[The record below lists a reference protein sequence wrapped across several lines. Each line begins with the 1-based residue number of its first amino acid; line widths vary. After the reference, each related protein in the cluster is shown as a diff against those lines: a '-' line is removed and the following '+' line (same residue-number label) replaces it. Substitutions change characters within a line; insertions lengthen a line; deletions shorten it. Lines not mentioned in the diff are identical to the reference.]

1 MLTIRMGRTRGPLRA
16 PSRRIPG
23 PQTSPAQVSPVP
35 RCAPTAVSLALLY
48 GAAVLMMSSTVMIAA
63 FTTNWYAF
71 RNSALLAPPP
81 DFQLQRKRP
90 RPKKIRALQGE
101 GRSQDSASR
110 QQQQRQE
117 ITRVVGTP
125 IASSAAASWLTMS
138 TQTSA
143 VTVPVQCYNCHA
155 TVTSSWHKDDE
166 GRTVCTSY
174 VLRFPPTVR
183 IHLTLS

>member
-23 PQTSPAQVSPVP
+23 PQTSPAQVLPVS

-48 GAAVLMMSSTVMIAA
+48 GAAVLMTSSIVMIAA

-81 DFQLQRKRP
+81 DFQLQHKRP
-90 RPKKIRALQGE
+90 RPKKIRVLQGG

-117 ITRVVGTP
+117 ITGVVGASMT
-125 IASSAAASWLTMS
+125 SSATTSWLTMS
-138 TQTSA
+138 TRTPA
-143 VTVPVQCYNCHA
+143 VTVPVQCHNCHA

-174 VLRFPPTVR
+174 VPRFPPQLEY
-183 IHLTLS
+183 I